1 FARTA
6 LCSSSR
12 ARVIVSG
19 MSPSALAKLAF
30 TAAGTCIGSAL
41 IYLVVPE
48 SVLYAGGPPRG
59 LVLAA
64 GLVGGIS
71 LAVAGR
77 WQQGATEG
85 ARGVQ
90 LAILTALAG
99 GYLLTNVGGLT
110 FTNLGAWRTP
120 FIVGLV
126 AGTVLFVAAA
136 RALLKD
142 QRSTQHA

>member
-1 FARTA
+1 MKANENPKPDPALTTA
-6 LCSSSR
+6 SR
-12 ARVIVSG
+12 L
-19 MSPSALAKLAF
+19 AL
-30 TAAGTCIGSAL
+30 
-41 IYLVVPE
+41 
-48 SVLYAGGPPRG
+48 
-59 LVLAA
+59 
-64 GLVGGIS
+64 
-71 LAVAGR
+71 
-77 WQQGATEG
+77 
-85 ARGVQ
+85 
-90 LAILTALAG
+90 LTALAG